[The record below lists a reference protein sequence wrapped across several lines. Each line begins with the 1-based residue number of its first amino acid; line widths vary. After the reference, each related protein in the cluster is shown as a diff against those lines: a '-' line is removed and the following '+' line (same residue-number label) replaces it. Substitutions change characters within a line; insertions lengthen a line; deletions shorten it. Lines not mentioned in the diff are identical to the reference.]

1 VSVPIT
7 GAAVVAG
14 VVGAPISHSLSP
26 VLHNAWIAEAGLD
39 AAYVPFAPHP
49 EAFES
54 FVAGLRGGSIRGL
67 NVTIPFKERALA
79 AADRASSRA
88 RLAGAANVLLFQ
100 DDGVIFADNTDGEG
114 MMAAFKVAGFDPT
127 PKPEGGGGPV
137 VIFGAGG
144 AAHGAASCLVSLGV
158 SQVRIVNR
166 TLERAQHLADQ
177 LGPTVVAMSR
187 ADEAFA
193 GAAAI
198 VNATSLGL
206 GGGPGP
212 EAPFELAPPEA
223 VVMDMVY
230 KPLRTE
236 FLREAA
242 ARGHRTVDGLAM
254 LIGQAVPSFE
264 AFYGRPPPAGVDVRA
279 LALAAIG
286 AKG

>member
-1 VSVPIT
+1 MTGTIPSSVPIT

-26 VLHNAWIAEAGLD
+26 VLHNAWIAAAGLD

-114 MMAAFKVAGFDPT
+114 LMAAFRQSGFDPS
-127 PKPEGGGGPV
+127 GGGPV

-144 AAHGAASCLVSLGV
+144 AAHGAAACLVSAGV
-158 SQVRIVNR
+158 REIRIVNR
-166 TLERAQHLADQ
+166 TLERAEHLARA
-177 LGPTVVAMSR
+177 LGPTVKAMSR
-187 ADEAFA
+187 ADGAFE

-264 AFYGRPPPAGVDVRA
+264 AFYGRPPPPIDVRA
-279 LALAAIG
+279 LALEAIG
-286 AKG
+286 AKA

>member
-1 VSVPIT
+1 MSVPIT

-26 VLHNAWIAEAGLD
+26 VLHNAWIAASGLD

-49 EAFES
+49 EAFEN

-114 MMAAFKVAGFDPT
+114 MMAAFRGAGFDPT
-127 PKPEGGGGPV
+127 GGGPV

-144 AAHGAASCLVSLGV
+144 AAHGAAACLVGLGV
-158 SQVRIVNR
+158 SQIRIVNR
-166 TLERAQHLADQ
+166 TLERAQHLAQQ
-177 LGPTVVAMSR
+177 LGPTVVAMS
-187 ADEAFA
+187 AAEQAFD

-264 AFYGRPPPAGVDVRA
+264 AFYGRPPPSGVDVRA

-286 AKG
+286 AKA

>member
-1 VSVPIT
+1 MSVPIT

-114 MMAAFKVAGFDPT
+114 MMAAFRVAGFDPT
-127 PKPEGGGGPV
+127 GGGPV

-158 SQVRIVNR
+158 RQVRIVNR
-166 TLERAQHLADQ
+166 TLERAQHLAEQ
-177 LGPTVVAMSR
+177 LGPSVVAMSR
-187 ADEAFA
+187 ADEAFD

-254 LIGQAVPSFE
+254 LIGQAAPSFE

-286 AKG
+286 AKD